1 MGGISDAA
9 NFSLVGNYLL
19 FFLTGLAG
27 VRPAVA
33 GTITGLG
40 TMISALWGPVVGYL
54 SDHARTK
61 LGKRRLFLLLAMA
74 PYFAAVV
81 LCFTVIKGSEALKA
95 LYYGLLVIVF
105 WSSFS
110 TFYSPWL
117 ALGAAYTTD
126 YNGRLELRQT
136 TFSVTQA
143 GVILGA
149 SLPPLAVEKLQSFG
163 FSEERSWQLMAVFIG
178 LCGFLSLAVTFVS
191 SRDKD
196 PSTENAP
203 KRKLSVKELAKDY
216 VQVLCLK
223 PMLFIAASCLCFITA
238 QGIVSAARIYYMNYN
253 LQLAPGLKSFIPFIG
268 SVSCVFMTM
277 PITALSKKRD
287 KKDAIVLFELLC
299 AAGFVLLY
307 FFGGD
312 SFFTVLA
319 LTVVYSAGSTAF
331 WQLTPNMDYDICE
344 YDDLVHGKR
353 REGVVSSLQNSLEMV
368 CSGLASMVLGWL
380 LQLSGFIEGAEIQ
393 SARALAG
400 IRLSLMLIP
409 AAFLVGCSLVMRG
422 YPLDRESF
430 AGVLKELEERKKRQ
444 GRDI

>member
-9 NFSLVGNYLL
+9 NFTLVSNYLL
-19 FFLTGLAG
+19 FFLTGIAG

-33 GTITGLG
+33 GTITGAG

-54 SDHARTK
+54 SDHARTR

-74 PYFAAVV
+74 PYFTAVV
-81 LCFTVIKGSEALKA
+81 LCFTVIKGGEALKA
-95 LYYGLLVIVF
+95 AYYGLLVIVF

-117 ALGAAYTTD
+117 ALGASYTTD

-136 TFSVTQA
+136 TYTVTQL
-143 GVILGA
+143 GVVLGG
-149 SLPPLAVEKLQSFG
+149 SLPPLAVQKMQDLG
-163 FSEERSWQLMAVFIG
+163 LSEEKAWRMMAVLIGLAGFIG
-178 LCGFLSLAVTFVS
+178 LCIAFVS

-203 KRKLSVKELAKDY
+203 KGRFSLKELAKDY
-216 VQVLCLK
+216 LQVLSLK
-223 PMLFIAASCLCFITA
+223 PMTRIAASCLCFITA
-238 QGIVSAARIYYMNYN
+238 QGIVSASRIYYMNYN
-253 LQLAPGLKSFIPFIG
+253 LGLEPALKSLITFLGCAACMI
-268 SVSCVFMTM
+268 MTV

-287 KKDAIVLFELLC
+287 KKDAIVLFELIC
-299 AAGFVLLY
+299 AAGFVMIY

-312 SFFTVLA
+312 SFYTVLV

-344 YDDLVHGKR
+344 YDDLIYGKR

-380 LQLSGFIEGAEIQ
+380 LQLSGFVEGASAQ
-393 SARALAG
+393 SAGALAG
-400 IRLSLMLIP
+400 IRFSLMLIP

-422 YPLDRESF
+422 YPLDRETF
-430 AGVLKELEERKKRQ
+430 AGVVKELEERKKRQ
-444 GRDI
+444 